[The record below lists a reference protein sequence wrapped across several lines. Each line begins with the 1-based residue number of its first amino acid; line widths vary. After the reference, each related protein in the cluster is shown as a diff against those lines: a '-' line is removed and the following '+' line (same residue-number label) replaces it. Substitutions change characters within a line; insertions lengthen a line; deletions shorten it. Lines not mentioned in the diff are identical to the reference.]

1 MGSTELC
8 KCAYHLHQIKRQAL
22 ENRTRGK
29 HRETHKR
36 AAPGCATARH
46 GGRDGHRDGRGRGH
60 CAAPR
65 SAALVSVSVTREHWT
80 VQRRGE
86 TGKHTCNKPL
96 ATRQEAST
104 GRNSTVQQQGAQLVV
119 LREHCGGHQQ
129 GRQHRSA
136 QHRVARHHSSRQQ
149 RCRQQRCGGGLG
161 AEDSRAGDHVKASFL
176 LIPLRRPH
184 ASELYQP

>member
-104 GRNSTVQQQGAQLVV
+104 GRNSTVQQQAQLVV